1 MPDLIDAAQDADAR
15 NREACIREV
24 SFTHRKMSPAGECY
38 NCGTHLSAVTLFC
51 DADCRDD
58 FEKRQRIGRI
68 GGVQ

>member
-24 SFTHRKMSPAGECY
+24 PYTHQRVQPTGYCY
-38 NCGTHLSAVTLFC
+38 NCGDHTHSLFC

-58 FEKRQRIGRI
+58 FEKRQRIGKI